1 MVESTFKVGEGVP
14 LQLRDLA
21 NTMLV
26 SPEVGQ
32 TDIGF
37 LVGCEKRHRDG
48 DCVQLKETEA

>member
-1 MVESTFKVGEGVP
+1 MP

-26 SPEVGQ
+26 SPVVGQ

-48 DCVQLKETEA
+48 GLCSIERDRSVTDNS